1 MQNRILNIDH
11 QLLKDSEIGYYIETP
26 KTKNGKRELPLTER
40 AYQAIQRI
48 LKSRGKAQPLIV
60 GGYSNF
66 LFLNR
71 EGLPK
76 VAGNYEG
83 MVRGLIKKYNK
94 YHTDKLPNITP
105 HSFRH
110 TYCTN
115 MANRGMNPN
124 TLQYLMGHANITM
137 TLGY

>member
-1 MQNRILNIDH
+1 MEKDKIYSKYYDEVVLLLETGLRISEFCGLTTHIDMQNRILNIDH
-11 QLLKDSEIGYYIETP
+11 QLLKDSEMGYYIETP

-48 LKSRGKAQPLIV
+48 LKNRGKAQPLIV

-76 VAGNYEG
+76 AAG
-83 MVRGLIKKYNK
+83 R
-94 YHTDKLPNITP
+94 
-105 HSFRH
+105 
-110 TYCTN
+110 
-115 MANRGMNPN
+115 
-124 TLQYLMGHANITM
+124 
-137 TLGY
+137 

>member
-1 MQNRILNIDH
+1 M
-11 QLLKDSEIGYYIETP
+11 KDSKIGYYIETP

-48 LKSRGKAQPLIV
+48 LKNRGKAQPLIV

-83 MVRGLIKKYNK
+83 KMCIRDRGNSDSGEKAGALEKPV
-94 YHTDKLPNITP
+94 T
-105 HSFRH
+105 
-110 TYCTN
+110 
-115 MANRGMNPN
+115 A
-124 TLQYLMGHANITM
+124 
-137 TLGY
+137 

>member
-1 MQNRILNIDH
+1 MQNRILTIDH
-11 QLLKDSEIGYYIETP
+11 QLLKDSEMGYYIETP

-40 AYQAIQRI
+40 AYQASQRI
-48 LKSRGKAQPLIV
+48 LKNRGKAQPLIV

-83 MVRGLIKKYNK
+83 MVRASRGVGILRPCFLPAKIKVS
-94 YHTDKLPNITP
+94 TI
-105 HSFRH
+105 
-110 TYCTN
+110 
-115 MANRGMNPN
+115 
-124 TLQYLMGHANITM
+124 
-137 TLGY
+137 